1 MYVFYF
7 RGKLLV
13 VLLLNLLVG
22 FLLFVVK
29 IIIELLYMFLFFS
42 VCIIDLIVLFRV
54 DIIVESIKKSLWSII
69 VFGVI

>member
-1 MYVFYF
+1 MYILFLNMYVFYF

-29 IIIELLYMFLFFS
+29 IIIELLYIFLLFS

-54 DIIVESIKKSLWSII
+54 DIIVESIKKSL
-69 VFGVI
+69 